1 MSRPVN
7 VEGADVPIVK
17 LLPLRKRQVSRKAYS
32 KLMANIKTV
41 GLIDPLCV
49 CKDGETYHI
58 LDGHIRYDVLLELG
72 VEIVPCL
79 ILESKD
85 LYTPNRQ
92 VQNLSA
98 KHEVDQLRKALKT
111 IDEPTLAAAFGLT
124 SLKSRLGTS
133 FNKYLHPSVMAV
145 MEEGRITRG
154 IAKALSYV
162 VPKRQVEIL
171 KLMEES
177 GDRSVA
183 FVRTQVLRTAAAMR
197 VKKERGRTPWEHSAE
212 KKRSL
217 TTKLQEVEKHENFYN
232 LVYKQYSVDL
242 LKLAIYIRQILNR
255 QPIQKFL
262 QANHQETLSLFAE
275 VVKESEGKSVAV

>member
-1 MSRPVN
+1 MGRPAN
-7 VEGADVPIVK
+7 VQGVDVPIVK
-17 LLPLRKRQVSRKAYS
+17 LLPLRKRQISRKAYS

-58 LDGHIRYDVLLELG
+58 LDGNIRYDVLLELG

-79 ILESKD
+79 TLESKD

-92 VQNLSA
+92 VQNLSS
-98 KHEVDQLRKALKT
+98 KEEVEQLRRALKT

-124 SLKSRLGTS
+124 SLKARLGTS
-133 FNKYLHPSVMAV
+133 FSKYLHPSVLAV
-145 MEEGRITRG
+145 LDEGRITRG
-154 IAKALSYV
+154 IAKALSNV

-177 GDRSVA
+177 GDKSVA

-197 VKKERGRTPWEHSAE
+197 VEKERGRSPWEHNAE
-212 KKRSL
+212 RKRNL

-232 LVYKQYSVDL
+232 LVYRQYVGDL
-242 LKLAIYIRQILNR
+242 LKLAIYVRQFLNR
-255 QPIQKFL
+255 PPIRKFL
-262 QANHQETLSLFAE
+262 QANHVEIFSLFE
-275 VVKESEGKSVAV
+275 GVVQESEGKSAVG